1 VPTYLTRVRLD
12 WGWADRS
19 ATERAL
25 IARHDRDLD
34 DHDHTALTFARD
46 LGAASAALPGVD
58 VAAVVEDQG
67 RSRTLL
73 LARDGAVRTIYVKDA
88 TVRGP
93 WDALPDH
100 DLDGASIR
108 CGARNDEVAAA
119 LAEATGDEIDR
130 EDGEDGV
137 EELIVPP
144 EYPSL
149 DALRAAM
156 DVVAGAMEGP
166 PCTFVAEVE
175 GERHLVS
182 LAPGRATIEHVFPWP
197 SSDDAAHATLIAR
210 LLADDGSGRP
220 PALPY
225 GNPARVPHPATET
238 IAQTLY
244 VPSAVLADLGA
255 EARRL
260 DKSHSYLVQ
269 LAWVRARQ
277 RIAEIRDHD
286 AARAQLDGRLG
297 GSPPARE
304 SVYLPGALLNEL
316 EAEAGRFDSSLSFVV
331 LLAWSLARSEIAAM
345 GQPEPDGPPPA
356 PPPHRSVGERLRGW
370 LTKRR

>member
-19 ATERAL
+19 AAERAL

-34 DHDHTALTFARD
+34 DHDHTVLTFARD

-58 VAAVVEDQG
+58 IAAVVEDQG
-67 RSRTLL
+67 RRRTLL

-108 CGARNDEVAAA
+108 CGARNDEVAAV

-130 EDGEDGV
+130 EDGEDDV
-137 EELIVPP
+137 EELIVPAA
-144 EYPSL
+144 YPSL

-156 DVVAGAMEGP
+156 DVVAGAIEGP

-197 SSDDAAHATLIAR
+197 SSDDAAHAALIAG

-225 GNPARVPHPATET
+225 GNPARVPHPATDK
-238 IAQTLY
+238 IAQTLH

-286 AARAQLDGRLG
+286 AARGQLDGRLG

-304 SVYLPGALLNEL
+304 VVYLPGALLNEL

-345 GQPEPDGPPPA
+345 GQPEPDGPPRG
-356 PPPHRSVGERLRGW
+356 PPPPRSLGERVGGW
-370 LTKRR
+370 FKKRR